1 MRKSHPSKYRCEVVK
16 NHRIT
21 ARKSAYCP
29 TVAERHSDFFHRAVN
44 ISAMDFPPDW
54 KVDDM
59 EDFDVA
65 VATLAESDDS
75 VAVELLAQL
84 RPNGRVLDNFRFAV
98 NSSQI
103 LDVELSF
110 NNLLPAEP
118 LRDYKLRYQYWARDI
133 AIRRNLTTSGWI
145 DVADLV
151 AANNATVLD
160 PTGAGIPN
168 AEFQQILGELPD
180 EGPEACSI
188 RWAVVAGEDSLLKL
202 QLQALPSDAASL
214 NGRPITKG

>member
-1 MRKSHPSKYRCEVVK
+1 
-16 NHRIT
+16 
-21 ARKSAYCP
+21 
-29 TVAERHSDFFHRAVN
+29 
-44 ISAMDFPPDW
+44 MDFPPDW

-65 VATLAESDDS
+65 VATLAESDDA

-160 PTGAGIPN
+160 PASPTPSSSRSWASCRMRDRRRVLSAG
-168 AEFQQILGELPD
+168 
-180 EGPEACSI
+180 
-188 RWAVVAGEDSLLKL
+188 RWSPGRTLSSSSSSR
-202 QLQALPSDAASL
+202 PSRATPLASTADL
-214 NGRPITKG
+214 SPKGKHIH